1 MSGFHEDFKP
11 IVLYQEHEDDK
22 VDIDKK
28 SKQHTDED
36 DINDDDMDDIHGDNK
51 ENKKKLP

>member
-36 DINDDDMDDIHGDNK
+36 DINYDDMDDIHGDNK